1 MTSGLYDQA
10 RQDFL
15 EGDLDW
21 LVQDFRVILIDADDY
36 AVDLA
41 VDVFLDDIPAAARVA
56 ISGALAGKSSTAGVA
71 DANDL
76 TLSAVSGDQCEAL
89 VIYQHTGVDAT
100 AQLIAYIDVATGFPI
115 TPNGGDIDIAWDS
128 GANKIFKL

>member
-15 EGDLDW
+15 EADLDW
-21 LVQDFRVILIDADDY
+21 LVQDFRVILIDTDDY
-36 AVDLA
+36 TVDLA
-41 VDVFLDDIPAAARVA
+41 VDEFLDDIPAAARVA
-56 ISGALAGKSSTAGVA
+56 ISSALAGKSSTAGVA
-71 DANDL
+71 DANDV
-76 TLSAVSGDQCEAL
+76 TLSAVSGDECEAL

-128 GANKIFKL
+128 GANRIFKL

>member
-1 MTSGLYDQA
+1 MSGLYDQA

-21 LVQDFRVILIDADDY
+21 LVQDFRVILIDTDDY
-36 AVDLA
+36 AVNLA
-41 VDVFLDDIPAAARVA
+41 ADDFLDDIAAAARVA
-56 ISGALAGKSSTAGVA
+56 ISGALAGKTSAAGVA

-100 AQLIAYIDVATGFPI
+100 AQLVAYIDVATGFPI
-115 TPNGGDIDIAWDS
+115 TPNGGDIDIAWDA

>member
-1 MTSGLYDQA
+1 MSGLYDQA

-21 LVQDFRVILIDADDY
+21 LVQDFRVILIDVADY
-36 AVDLA
+36 VVDLA
-41 VDVFLDDIPAAARVA
+41 VDNFLDDIAAAARVA
-56 ISGALAGKSSTAGVA
+56 ISAALGGKTSTAGVA

-76 TLSAVSGDQCEAL
+76 TLSAVSGDECEAL

>member
-1 MTSGLYDQA
+1 MSGLYDQA

-15 EGDLDW
+15 EGDLEW
-21 LVQDFRVILIDADDY
+21 LAQDFRVILIDVDDY
-36 AVDLA
+36 AVNLA
-41 VDVFLDDIPAAARVA
+41 VDNFLDDIPAAARVA
-56 ISGALAGKSSTAGVA
+56 ISSALAGKSSTDGVA
-71 DANDL
+71 DANDV
-76 TLSAVSGDQCEAL
+76 TLSAVSGDECEAL

-128 GANKIFKL
+128 GANRIFKL